1 MRKMKFVKAAFLANA
16 IFIVAV
22 AANVLRFQYGAEDAF
37 WRTLMSPFEG
47 TVWTPQFSESAFA
60 KIEVG
65 MAASEVVGLVGKP
78 LRRDCGT
85 MGCFWIYTWHDSDT
99 ADFDQR
105 WVVFDVAER
114 VSEIRKSFF
123 ID

>member
-1 MRKMKFVKAAFLANA
+1 MKFIKAASLVSTMFFA
-16 IFIVAV
+16 AV
-22 AANVLRFQYGAEDAF
+22 AANSYRFQYGAEDAF
-37 WRTLMSPFEG
+37 LRTLMSPFEG
-47 TVWTPQFSESAFA
+47 TVWAAQFRETAFA
-60 KIEVG
+60 KVEVG
-65 MAASEVVGLVGKP
+65 MNASEVIGLLGNP

-85 MGCFWIYTWHDSDT
+85 TGCFWIYTWHDSDT

-114 VSEIRKSFF
+114 VIEIRKSFY